1 MAPPIGVFTLLA
13 FFLLYHSG
21 EQSLSFEKAPSFENT
36 FKIFTIFQKLFDRDL
51 HFLYTI
57 C

>member
-21 EQSLSFEKAPSFENT
+21 DPYLSFGETSSVENAVNI
-36 FKIFTIFQKLFDRDL
+36 FKTFQKLFDRGL

>member
-1 MAPPIGVFTLLA
+1 MLA

-21 EQSLSFEKAPSFENT
+21 EQSLSFLEAASFENT
-36 FKIFTIFQKLFDRDL
+36 FKIFTIFQKLFDRVL

>member
-13 FFLLYHSG
+13 FILLYYSG
-21 EQSLSFEKAPSFENT
+21 EQSLSFGEASSFENT
-36 FKIFTIFQKLFDRDL
+36 FKIFIIFEKLFDRGL